1 MICYLSHAIGSSNG
15 HDAVQRH
22 DNIANALAWLEYL
35 TNATNF
41 VVTMPWFANVV
52 ALSHMLR
59 DRALQDQTAVLRRCD
74 AIIFVGESVIGHQ
87 LVERRDARTAKLA
100 DIDLTDQ
107 AFSPPPVESPED
119 RALRRLITNRAT
131 DALARVRVAR

>member
-1 MICYLSHAIGSSNG
+1 MNG
-15 HDAVQRH
+15 HDTVQRQ

-35 TNATNF
+35 TSATSF
-41 VVTMPWFANVV
+41 VITMPWFANVV

-59 DRALQDQTAVLRRCD
+59 DRALKDQTAVLRRCD

-87 LVERRDARTAKLA
+87 LVERRDARLAKLA

-107 AFSPPPVESPED
+107 AFKPPFLDTKED
-119 RALRRLITNRAT
+119 RRLRLLITRRST
-131 DALARVRVAR
+131 EALARARVTR